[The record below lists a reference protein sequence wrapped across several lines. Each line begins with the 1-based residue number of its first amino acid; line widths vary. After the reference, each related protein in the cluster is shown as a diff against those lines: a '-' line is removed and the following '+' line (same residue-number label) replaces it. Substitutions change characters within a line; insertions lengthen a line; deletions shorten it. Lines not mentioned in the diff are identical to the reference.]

1 MAAIFVV
8 VVEVS
13 AHKPDKMMP
22 VKDDHV
28 IEHLPS
34 AAADPSFRDSI
45 LPGTAIS
52 GATGFDTHG
61 LDESD
66 YLSGDLWPSV
76 SILYRRVIADLRQHL
91 GAIILLSVGAIR
103 RGLGQYRKAA
113 GTSCE

>member
-34 AAADPSFRDSI
+34 AAADPSFRDSHS
-45 LPGTAIS
+45 AR
-52 GATGFDTHG
+52 DC
-61 LDESD
+61 DKRCD
-66 YLSGDLWPSV
+66 
-76 SILYRRVIADLRQHL
+76 RV
-91 GAIILLSVGAIR
+91 
-103 RGLGQYRKAA
+103 
-113 GTSCE
+113 

>member
-34 AAADPSFRDSI
+34 AAADPSFRDAI

-52 GATGFDTHG
+52 GSTGFDTHG

-66 YLSGDLWPSV
+66 YLSAEDRIAV
-76 SILYRRVIADLRQHL
+76 EYQILRRRVKGKRLTQ
-91 GAIILLSVGAIR
+91 LLNHPCR
-103 RGLGQYRKAA
+103 RRVKGRI
-113 GTSCE
+113 EM

>member
-13 AHKPDKMMP
+13 AHKPDKMMS

-52 GATGFDTHG
+52 GSTGFDTCG
-61 LDESD
+61 SRIRNFLLKKAR
-66 YLSGDLWPSV
+66 YA
-76 SILYRRVIADLRQHL
+76 ILTLTISLP
-91 GAIILLSVGAIR
+91 
-103 RGLGQYRKAA
+103 
-113 GTSCE
+113 